1 MTKYLALF
9 TISLCML
16 FSACGDKEVEGSTT
30 QSRPIV
36 NTLPVPEA
44 TIPLAEGNM
53 DSDYEDHNPIEVE
66 LPSNFYEEE
75 IWGEFCDTEY
85 AAYDWELQIATLT
98 DDGYASVYVYGDMY
112 LIIQYTPNL
121 VSVGVYD
128 SPAYSAEAYV
138 EFTTDTPSSWID
150 IQVE

>member
-1 MTKYLALF
+1 MQEINVILYFVNEDFSLLLAYLRSAIF
-9 TISLCML
+9 WSL
-16 FSACGDKEVEGSTT
+16 
-30 QSRPIV
+30 
-36 NTLPVPEA
+36 NTVL
-44 TIPLAEGNM
+44 
-53 DSDYEDHNPIEVE
+53 
-66 LPSNFYEEE
+66 
-75 IWGEFCDTEY
+75 
-85 AAYDWELQIATLT
+85 
-98 DDGYASVYVYGDMY
+98 MY